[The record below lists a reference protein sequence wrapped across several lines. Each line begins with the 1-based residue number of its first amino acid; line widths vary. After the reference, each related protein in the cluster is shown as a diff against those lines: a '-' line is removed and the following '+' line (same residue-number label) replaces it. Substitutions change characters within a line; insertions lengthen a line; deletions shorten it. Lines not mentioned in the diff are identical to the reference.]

1 MLTIYFFLHLF
12 FFLLQTGGD
21 LFTHLHRDGP
31 FLEVRV
37 RVYAAEIILALEH
50 LNSLGVIYR
59 DLKPENVL
67 LDVKGHVKIV
77 DFGLARAFE
86 GKYSKRRCEQ
96 M

>member
-1 MLTIYFFLHLF
+1 MEFA
-12 FFLLQTGGD
+12 QGGD

-31 FLEVRV
+31 FTETRV

-50 LNSLGVIYR
+50 LNSSGVIYR

-77 DFGLARAFE
+77 DFGLARAFD
-86 GKYSKRRCEQ
+86 GSDIQQDSKEK
-96 M
+96 